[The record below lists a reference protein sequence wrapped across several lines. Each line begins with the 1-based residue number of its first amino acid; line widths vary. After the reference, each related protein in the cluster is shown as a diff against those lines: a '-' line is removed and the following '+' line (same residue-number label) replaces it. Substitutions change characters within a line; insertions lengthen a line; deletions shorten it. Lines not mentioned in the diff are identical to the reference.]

1 MELLIAGLILIALYA
16 VPVILGYISYRRTNY
31 FKITHKPYFG
41 RDVGSIGEYNLYRK
55 LRFLEK
61 QNGRFLF
68 NLYIPKANGETTEI
82 DIVLLHPKGIF
93 VFESKNY
100 KGWIFG
106 NSNNRYW
113 TQVLPKGKAKKSNK
127 ERIYNP
133 IRQNASHIKH
143 LSKLLDLAI
152 PMQSIVVFSNE
163 ATFKELT
170 IETPTCEVV
179 YLAQVRKIIK
189 RHLKQAKTDALTSK
203 QIDEI
208 YDQLY
213 PYSQV
218 DQGVIERHNSREY

>member
-1 MELLIAGLILIALYA
+1 MELLIAGLILIALYSI
-16 VPVILGYISYRRTNY
+16 PVILRYISYRRTNY
-31 FKITHKPYFG
+31 FKVTHKPYFG
-41 RDVGSIGEYNLYRK
+41 RDVGSVGEYNLYRK
-55 LRFLEK
+55 LQFLEK
-61 QNGRFLF
+61 QSGRFLF

-113 TQVLPKGKAKKSNK
+113 TQVLPKGKGKKSNK

-143 LSKLLDLAI
+143 LSKLLDLTI
-152 PMQSIVVFSNE
+152 PMQSMVVFSDE

-170 IETPTCEVV
+170 IEPSTCDVV
-179 YLAQVRKIIK
+179 YLAQVRGVIK
-189 RHLKQAKTDALTSK
+189 RHLKQAKIDALTSK
-203 QIDEI
+203 EIDET
-208 YDQLY
+208 YHQLY
-213 PYSQV
+213 PFTQV
-218 DQGVIERHNSREY
+218 DQEVVKRHNSRAH